1 MGVQTIHAGKLDLQ
15 YCFYINLMWGLSG
28 EHREQLMERYWCADI
43 GKDDWV
49 PTLSEIRAKCS
60 AILLEK
66 TPEKFCEKYR
76 RFVLRSSQGRVG
88 TKGMKGLERYRRLG
102 ETSPGSSRPPYHQYY
117 IHACLIGLFL
127 SWPESFSKNPQRRT
141 FGQILSDPSRSVFT
155 ATLQWFSTTTFL
167 VVL

>member
-66 TPEKFCEKYR
+66 TPEKSAK
-76 RFVLRSSQGRVG
+76 S
-88 TKGMKGLERYRRLG
+88 
-102 ETSPGSSRPPYHQYY
+102 
-117 IHACLIGLFL
+117 IGDLFL
-127 SWPESFSKNPQRRT
+127 
-141 FGQILSDPSRSVFT
+141 G
-155 ATLQWFSTTTFL
+155 
-167 VVL
+167 VLKAGSEQKA